1 MAWLLCRGVVRRRDI
16 STVYFSR
23 QNVVKQPPIIT
34 TDRWGARPAK
44 EPPVF
49 TDRPHEIIFHHTSGH
64 HPEISNPKDE
74 SRQEAIAYARAIQN
88 FHMDSNGWNDSGHNF
103 LVCRNGLI
111 LVGRHMS
118 LPAIRQDRM
127 VVSAHCPGHN
137 DQPGIEHE
145 HEGDE
150 RMTTAQMNASVWLH
164 AWIINRCRMAG
175 SHVIRP
181 HRQFFPTSCPGSLLQ
196 QLPELRAR
204 VDNVLIAL

>member
-1 MAWLLCRGVVRRRDI
+1 M
-16 STVYFSR
+16 
-23 QNVVKQPPIIT
+23 VKQPPIIT

-49 TDRPHEIIFHHTSGH
+49 TSRPHEIIFHHTAGH
-64 HPEISNPKDE
+64 HPEISHPKDE

-88 FHMDSNGWNDSGHNF
+88 FHMESNGWNDSGHNF
-103 LVCRNGLI
+103 LACRNGLI

-137 DQPGIEHE
+137 EQPGIEHE

-150 RMTTAQMNASVWLH
+150 RMTTGQMNASVWLH
-164 AWIINRCRMAG
+164 AWIISRCRM
-175 SHVIRP
+175 R
-181 HRQFFPTSCPGSLLQ
+181 RQRSDRVVSELALVSEDRLVAACHP
-196 QLPELRAR
+196 LPAVYASSSELRSSWSASVPLTVR
-204 VDNVLIAL
+204 PVLLWSAP